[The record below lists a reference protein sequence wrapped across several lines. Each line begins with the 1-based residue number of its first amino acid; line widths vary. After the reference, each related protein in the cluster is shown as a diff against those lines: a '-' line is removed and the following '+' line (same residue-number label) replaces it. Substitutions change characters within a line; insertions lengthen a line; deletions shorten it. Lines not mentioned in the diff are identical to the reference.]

1 MAINGKLIKRRD
13 IHMENISE
21 TKKRLT
27 VSKVKRHIKEA
38 KEKGVKELLD
48 AGFTLQEIAKILA
61 IPESSIRSL
70 SKNENEE
77 IEEPP

>member
-1 MAINGKLIKRRD
+1 MALNGKLIKRRD
-13 IHMENISE
+13 IHMENMSE

-27 VSKVKRHIKEA
+27 VGKVKRHIKEA

-48 AGFTLQEIAKILA
+48 VGFTHQEIAKILA

-77 IEEPP
+77 DEEPP

>member
-1 MAINGKLIKRRD
+1 MSLNGKLIKRRD

-27 VSKVKRHIKEA
+27 
-38 KEKGVKELLD
+38 
-48 AGFTLQEIAKILA
+48 
-61 IPESSIRSL
+61 IPENSIRSL

-77 IEEPP
+77 DEEPP

>member
-1 MAINGKLIKRRD
+1 
-13 IHMENISE
+13 MENISE